1 MWPLNVWILKYL
13 NTHVY
18 TYRHICTYMFR
29 YSAVNVLSR
38 KLGKSKSI
46 CPHEPKMRD
55 LLDALMLKCAEIG
68 VWGSQGPKILVCKT
82 RGCGR
87 VGGTRRWV
95 RVNAQRYMW
104 HTYNIKLL
112 VWRYGRTYLKIPAD
126 AKGCIYVYIYTYI
139 YIGMC
144 RYIRVNL

>member
-46 CPHEPKMRD
+46 CPREPKMRD

-68 VWGSQGPKILVCKT
+68 V
-82 RGCGR
+82 
-87 VGGTRRWV
+87 
-95 RVNAQRYMW
+95 
-104 HTYNIKLL
+104 
-112 VWRYGRTYLKIPAD
+112 
-126 AKGCIYVYIYTYI
+126 
-139 YIGMC
+139 
-144 RYIRVNL
+144 